1 MSIHIALPHQTRTHG
16 RTARNIRHFT
26 PNWFAASMGTGAMS
40 LVLGQFPSLPVAS
53 MLGEGLFVLNGLLFF
68 CLTLAYAAK
77 WVCFPRD
84 ALRLFD
90 HPVASMFLGCIP
102 MAFATVINGAVLY
115 LVPKGLIAAEVVA
128 RFWWSDVLLAL
139 GIGLMVPFMMFTRQE
154 HAIERMSA
162 VWLLPVVAAEVVAA
176 SGALLLPHLSS
187 GSEQLSVL
195 LASYVLWS
203 CSVPLAL
210 GILVILFL
218 RLVLHKLPPVSMAAT
233 SWLALG
239 PLGTGALALILFSAN
254 GTPVL
259 EAAGLGPLAPAM
271 AGASLMGAFLL
282 WGYGIWWFCV
292 AVLVTIRH
300 LREGLSFDLS
310 WWGYTFPL
318 GVFTLATLKLA
329 GLFPVRGLEIFAD
342 GLAVALA
349 AIWLVV
355 AGKTIHG
362 AWSGKL
368 FHDPSLGEG
377 A

>member
-1 MSIHIALPHQTRTHG
+1 MPIHIALPHRTRTHG
-16 RTARNIRHFT
+16 RVARNIRHFT

-53 MLGEGLFVLNGLLFF
+53 MLGEGLFVLNGLLFL

-77 WVCFPRD
+77 WLCFPRD

-102 MAFATVINGAVLY
+102 MGFATVINGAVLY
-115 LVPKGLIAAEVVA
+115 LMPKGLITAEVVV
-128 RFWWSDVLLAL
+128 RFWWGDALLAL
-139 GIGLMVPFMMFTRQE
+139 GVGLIVPFMMFTRQE

-162 VWLLPVVAAEVVAA
+162 AWLLPVVAAEVVAA

-187 GSEQLSVL
+187 NAEQLSVL

-239 PLGTGALALILFSAN
+239 PLGTGALALILFSSN

-259 EAAGLGPLAPAM
+259 EAAGLGVLAPAM
-271 AGASLMGAFLL
+271 AGASLMGALLL
-282 WGYGIWWFCV
+282 WGYGIWLFGV
-292 AVLVTIRH
+292 AVLVTVRH

-318 GVFTLATLKLA
+318 GVFALATLKLA
-329 GLFPVRGLEIFAD
+329 GLFPVPGFEIFAD
-342 GLAVALA
+342 GLAAALA

-362 AWSGKL
+362 AWSGRL
-368 FHDPSLGEG
+368 FYDPCLGE
-377 A
+377 AA